1 MKILLL
7 DIETAPN
14 VAHVWGLW
22 QQNVGLPQIIEA
34 GYVMCYAA
42 KWHQEKV
49 TYFASVVN
57 GERKMLAGVHKLMGD
72 ADAIVHYNGARFDI
86 PTLNREFIISGFRP
100 PSPAKNIDLL
110 KVARNKFKFASNKL
124 DYVAKVL
131 GVEQKLKN
139 RGHQLWIDCM
149 AGKNDAWEEMK
160 RYNIQDVNILEQV
173 YEKMLPWI
181 GNHPNVSVYDDHP
194 GTCPNCG
201 SSHLNRRGTAV
212 AHLLKY
218 HRYQCKGC
226 GKWVRGT
233 KTISDRGVEKLVS
246 VN

>member
-14 VAHVWGLW
+14 VAHVWCLW

-42 KWHQEKV
+42 KWLGERV
-49 TYFASVVN
+49 TYFASVVD
-57 GERKMLAGVHKLMGD
+57 GERKMLAGVHKLMGE
-72 ADAIVHYNGARFDI
+72 ADAICHYNGARFDI
-86 PTLNREFIISGFRP
+86 PTLNREFIVNGYLP

-110 KVARNKFKFASNKL
+110 KVARNKFKFPSNKL

-131 GVEQKLKN
+131 GVEQKLKH

-149 AGKNDAWEEMK
+149 AGKKEAWEEMR
-160 RYNIQDVNILEQV
+160 RYNIQDVNVLEQV

-181 GNHPNVSVYDDHP
+181 GNHPNVGVYDDVP
-194 GTCPNCG
+194 DVCPNCG
-201 SSHLNRRGTAV
+201 GSHFMRRGVAV
-212 AHLLKY
+212 AQLLKY
-218 HRYQCKGC
+218 HRFQCKDC

-233 KTISDRGVEKLVS
+233 KTISDRGVERLVGL
-246 VN
+246 N

>member
-22 QQNVGLPQIIEA
+22 QQNVGLPQIIES
-34 GYVMCYAA
+34 GYVMCWAA
-42 KWHQEKV
+42 KWHGDKD
-49 TYFASVVN
+49 TKFASILE
-57 GERKMLAGVHKLMGD
+57 GEKKMLNGIHKLMNES
-72 ADAIVHYNGARFDI
+72 DAICHYNGARFDI
-86 PTLNREFIISGFRP
+86 PTLNREFIIHGFLP

-124 DYVAKVL
+124 DYVARVL

-149 AGKNDAWEEMK
+149 AGKKEAWEEMK
-160 RYNIQDVNILEQV
+160 RYNIQDVNVLEQV
-173 YEKMLPWI
+173 YERMLPWI
-181 GNHPNVSVYDDHP
+181 GNHPNVGVYDDSP
-194 GTCPNCG
+194 AACPNCG
-201 SSHLNRRGTAV
+201 GSNFTRRGTAV
-212 AHLLKY
+212 AQLLKY
-218 HRYQCKGC
+218 HRFQCKGC

-233 KTISDRGVEKLVS
+233 KTISEKGVEKLVS
-246 VN
+246 IS